1 MKKPVR
7 PSAAK
12 VADPKV
18 AAAKL
23 AAGEPERLV
32 LKLPAATKR
41 AIKARAASEGIT
53 VAAYVVHLARKDG
66 VQVSEMS
73 GEDLDD

>member
-12 VADPKV
+12 VADPKA

-23 AAGEPERLV
+23 AAEEPERLV
-32 LKLPAATKR
+32 LKLPPAAKR
-41 AIKARAASEGIT
+41 AIKARAASQGIT
-53 VAAYVVHLARKDG
+53 VATYVVRLAKKDG
-66 VQVSEMS
+66 VEVPEVLGSD
-73 GEDLDD
+73 EDN

>member
-12 VADPKV
+12 VADPKA

-23 AAGEPERLV
+23 ATEEPERLV
-32 LKLPAATKR
+32 LKLPPAAKR
-41 AIKARAASEGIT
+41 AIKARAASQGIT
-53 VAAYVVHLARKDG
+53 VATYIVRLAKKDG
-66 VQVSEMS
+66 VEVPEVL
-73 GEDLDD
+73 GGDEDN